1 MNNDSQLLV
10 STQWLEDHL
19 DAPDV
24 RILDATYFMPEDERD
39 GRAEYESSHI
49 PGARFPR
56 DCQNVASHL
65 VFQLAHH

>member
-24 RILDATYFMPEDERD
+24 RILDATYFLPEDNRD
-39 GRAEYESSHI
+39 ARAEYEESHI
-49 PGARFPR
+49 PVP
-56 DCQNVASHL
+56 DISIL
-65 VFQLAHH
+65 TI